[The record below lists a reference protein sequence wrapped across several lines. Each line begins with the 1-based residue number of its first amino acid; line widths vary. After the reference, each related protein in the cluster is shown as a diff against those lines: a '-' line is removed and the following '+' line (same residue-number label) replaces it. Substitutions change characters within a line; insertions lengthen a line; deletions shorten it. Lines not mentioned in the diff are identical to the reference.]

1 MQTED
6 FDALVVAVGCY
17 TEPNL
22 PAVPGMDVTPAFQ
35 MHCHNYR
42 TPKRFAGQTV
52 LVVGASFSGLRTF
65 SGHDISLGRVM
76 SSFASARCSPCH
88 NA

>member
-1 MQTED
+1 MQEQTEN
-6 FDALVVAVGCY
+6 FDALVIAVGCY

-52 LVVGASFSGLRTF
+52 LVVGASFSGMHSVLSRLWTN
-65 SGHDISLGRVM
+65 
-76 SSFASARCSPCH
+76 PCVRS
-88 NA
+88 